1 VLERSDPPNRT
12 IREALRGRGPDMRPA
27 PCLTEVGPIQAHTP
41 MMASPK
47 SAKTRSGARLPHWL
61 IGIAGVALALVLVV
75 VFFPWNVLRGP
86 LESYL
91 SAQTG
96 RTVRIHGDLSVKFA
110 WHPWVDIGAI
120 SVANADWSDLP
131 IMFYVDHVGMRVA
144 PLSFFTRLHIP
155 ELRLDSPRLILE
167 KSKEGHRNWV
177 TSDEPIVL
185 PLVGQVWVADGWTR
199 YRDPRVRADIAVHH
213 LTQAQQ
219 GNPDALAFAGFGM
232 LNGQRFRIAGQGE
245 GLGALREVA
254 QPFDLTFHMKSGA
267 TDAWFDGTVVP
278 NDPENVRGF
287 LKVAGPDMA
296 QLYPL
301 LPTAIPWTPPYRV
314 AGRLAHHPGRWV
326 VTELSG
332 KMGQSDMA
340 GTVTIET
347 DRPRQK
353 VVADLS
359 SQRLDYRDLGG
370 LIGLPPGKTNSVQQD
385 PKAAAV
391 GDRVLSPL
399 PFKLDRLREYD
410 AELHFR
416 GKSIRVDRVPMDNVD
431 LRLVIDNGVLRYDP
445 VKLGIASGQ
454 LTVTGTLDANKEM
467 PHLDAR
473 LEGRNLDLARIFPEL
488 ASPRGRAGRFG
499 GYLKVRGSGDSV
511 ARIAANAHGEGALV
525 MSGGEASALALL
537 LTNLDLAGA
546 VPLILA
552 GDKTAALHCA
562 VTSYAIEDGTVKPH
576 LLVVDTSAVRI
587 DGDGTID
594 LDNEV
599 PAITLRA
606 KSKKFSIFALRGPIV
621 IGGTLKHPTVGPTVA
636 PIAAR
641 VGVAAGLASV
651 SPPLA
656 ILPFIDPGGAPDV
669 DCRGLL
675 NGKAAVA
682 QN

>member
-1 VLERSDPPNRT
+1 
-12 IREALRGRGPDMRPA
+12 MRPA
-27 PCLTEVGPIQAHTP
+27 PGPTEADALEAHTAW
-41 MMASPK
+41 MASRK
-47 SAKTRSGARLPHWL
+47 SAKSPSGLFHWL
-61 IGIAGVALALVLVV
+61 IGIAGVALALVLAV

-86 LESYL
+86 LEGYL

-96 RTVRIHGDLSVKFA
+96 RNVKIHGDMSVKLA

-120 SVANADWSDLP
+120 SVANAEWSDLP
-131 IMFYVDHVGMRVA
+131 IMFYVDHVGMRVV
-144 PLSFFTRLHIP
+144 PLSFFTRLRIP
-155 ELRLDSPRLILE
+155 ELRLESPRLILE
-167 KSKEGHRNWV
+167 KSKDGQRNWV
-177 TSDEPIVL
+177 TSDEEIVL

-199 YRDPRVRADIAVHH
+199 YRDPKVRADVAAHV
-213 LTQAQQ
+213 LTVGQQ
-219 GNPDALAFAGFGM
+219 GGSDALAFAGHGV
-232 LNGQRFRIAGQGE
+232 LNGERFRIAGQGE

-254 QPFDLTFHMKSGA
+254 EPFSLSLHLKSGA
-267 TDAWFDGTVVP
+267 TDAWFDGTIVP
-278 NDPENVRGF
+278 NDPENVRGA
-287 LKVAGPDMA
+287 LKVMGPDMA

-314 AGRLAHHPGRWV
+314 AGHLAHLPGRWQ
-326 VTELSG
+326 VTNLTG
-332 KMGQSDMA
+332 KMGQSDLA

-347 DRPRQK
+347 DRPRRK
-353 VVADLS
+353 VVADLT

-370 LIGLPPGKTNSVQQD
+370 LVGLPPGRQDTAQRDAKT
-385 PKAAAV
+385 AAV
-391 GDRVLSPL
+391 GERVLSPL
-399 PFKLDRLREYD
+399 SFKLDRLREYD

-416 GKSIRVDRVPMDNVD
+416 GRSIRVDRVPMDNVD

-445 VKLGIASGQ
+445 AKIGIASGQ
-454 LTVTGTLDANKEM
+454 LVATGTLDASKEM
-467 PHLDAR
+467 PLLDVR

-511 ARIAANAHGEGALV
+511 ARIAAGAKGEGALI

-546 VPLILA
+546 VPLLLA

-562 VTSYAIEDGTVKPH
+562 VTSFAIDDGTVTPQ

-587 DGDGTID
+587 DGEGTID
-594 LDNEV
+594 LDNEAL
-599 PAITLRA
+599 AITLKA
-606 KSKKFSIFALRGPIV
+606 KSKQFSIFALRGPIV
-621 IGGTLKHPTVGPTVA
+621 VGGTLKRPTVGPTVA

-641 VGVAAGLASV
+641 VGVAAGLATV

-656 ILPFIDPGGAPDV
+656 ILPFIDLGGAPDV
-669 DCRGLL
+669 DCRALL
-675 NGKAAVA
+675 NGKVAVA